1 MRVSWITLAIKLA
14 LLNKDTRRMLRG
26 EIKMDKKKWIVIG
39 MIFAAIILVVLLK
52 VIYCRVEQQSLVLI
66 ITAGVLVWYAWET
79 RLMRKEQCLPF
90 ISIYFEKYDIKL
102 GTPKD
107 RFLAKSRG
115 KGTAINIEFV
125 TLQPIKGKTPFFKTI
140 EVLPPKEE
148 EELVIDK
155 VYYADDEA
163 VEEGPIARSDFL
175 DHIKKF
181 LNLDN
186 FLFELKYKDI
196 LGGDYL
202 TQGSFEESI
211 PDKKWIFKRKKLKSK
226 I

>member
-1 MRVSWITLAIKLA
+1 
-14 LLNKDTRRMLRG
+14 
-26 EIKMDKKKWIVIG
+26 MDKKNWMLIRV
-39 MIFAAIILVVLLK
+39 IFAAIILVVLLK

-79 RLMRKEQCLPF
+79 RLMRKEQCVPF
-90 ISIYFEKYDIKL
+90 ISICFEKCDVKL

-107 RFLAKSRG
+107 RFLAKNRG
-115 KGTAINIEFV
+115 KGTAMNIEFR

-148 EELVIDK
+148 DELMIDK

-163 VEEGPIARSDFL
+163 VEKGPIARSDFL
-175 DHIKKF
+175 NHMKKF
-181 LNLDN
+181 LNLES

-202 TQGSFEESI
+202 IRGSFEESI
-211 PDKKWIFKRKKLKSK
+211 PDKKWIFARKAVKLK